1 MSLEPLSSPPDNV
14 QSADSGS
21 GPLLERDYWAIIE
34 DSHCKPSGVMEIV
47 QAKFCAFPPTDVVT
61 FERTGDP
68 TRLDVG
74 DELDIAI
81 LLAGECRVRVVHR
94 DACSLTLATLQG
106 HPEAGRI
113 TFGAYRNNS
122 GDVIFQIRS
131 RARSSSLVT
140 YIGYLFGGD
149 PMQTSTWTTFIDN
162 VAKTCGQGVRGDVHA
177 STQPIPGDEWLDGDR
192 TMDCPTF
199 IATGD

>member
-1 MSLEPLSSPPDNV
+1 MTTEKASSPAADV
-14 QSADSGS
+14 QPASSGA
-21 GPLLERDYWAIIE
+21 GPLLERDYWAVIE
-34 DSHCKPSGVMEIV
+34 NAHSTPAEVMEQV
-47 QAKFCAFPPTDVVT
+47 QSRFCAFPPTEVVT

-74 DELDIAI
+74 DEMDISI
-81 LLAGECRVRVVHR
+81 RLAGACRVRVVHR
-94 DACSLTLATLQG
+94 DTCSLTLATLQG

-113 TFGAYRNNS
+113 TFGAYRDEA

-140 YIGYLFGGD
+140 YIGFLFGGD
-149 PMQTSTWTTFIDN
+149 PMQTSTWTAFIDN
-162 VAKTCGQGVRGDVHA
+162 VAKACGQGVRGEVRAATRPVPDE
-177 STQPIPGDEWLDGDR
+177 EWLESDH
-192 TMDCPTF
+192 TMEGPTF